1 MPVFRL
7 PHASAYLVAL
17 SGGADSR
24 LLLELSVRAVLEREP
39 GAAVGKRILAA
50 HLHHGIR
57 GGEADRDEAF
67 CRQICAELGIP
78 LLVEHADIPAMAAA
92 SGESLETVAR
102 RARYDFFLRMMRSH
116 SIPVLLTAHH
126 ADDNLETVLD
136 RLLRGSGTRGMGG
149 IPPSR
154 VLGAAQDG
162 SELTV
167 IRPLL
172 EWTKRDI
179 LAACG
184 EMGLDY
190 VTDSTNLETAYTR
203 NRLRH
208 TVTPALE
215 ELAGEGIPQRAAARL
230 SRAAREDDACL
241 TALAEAQVKADRSP
255 TGDGLLLE
263 RLQSHHPAIAKRMM
277 AILYEGVTAEADPP
291 DGRGL
296 STAGIPAAGIPAA
309 GTLAAS
315 TLAAVHLDALY
326 ELIQKGVPEASL
338 SLPRGMEA
346 RVRGDWLCIRP
357 AEAFDDPLPPAEPV
371 SLSEGYTQWGRDV
384 TVLIESSPEPLP
396 QKEDSSAWASAVFP
410 ADLPLPLIARARKAG
425 DTILSHGM
433 TKKLKK
439 LLCDKGIPL
448 HLRERI
454 PLLCLSGGEALW
466 YPGAAFRDGFPA
478 PKEGPCLRI
487 TVWLAEPIQGSPR
500 KLNRP

>member
-78 LLVEHADIPAMAAA
+78 LLVERADIPAMASA

-102 RARYDFFLRMMRSH
+102 RARYDFFLRVMQTH
-116 SIPVLLTAHH
+116 NIPVLLTAHH

-179 LAACG
+179 LAACA
-184 EMGLDY
+184 ELGLDY

-230 SRAAREDDACL
+230 SRAAREDEACL
-241 TALAEAQVKADRSP
+241 MGLAEAQVKIHLSP
-255 TGDGLLLE
+255 EGDGLFLKE
-263 RLQSHHPAIAKRMM
+263 LQMHYPAIAKRMM
-277 AILYEGVTAEADPP
+277 AILYERATAEADPH
-291 DGRGL
+291 DG
-296 STAGIPAAGIPAA
+296 SGISAA
-309 GTLAAS
+309 GTLTAA
-315 TLAAVHLDALY
+315 HLEALC
-326 ELIQKGVPEASL
+326 ELIQKGVPES
-338 SLPRGMEA
+338 SVTLPRGMKA
-346 RVRGDWLCIRP
+346 RVRGDWLYIRP
-357 AEAFDDPLPPAEPV
+357 AEAFDDPLPPAKPV
-371 SLSEGYTQWGRDV
+371 SLSEGYTQWGQDV
-384 TVLIESSPEPLP
+384 TVLIESSPEPLSP
-396 QKEDSSAWASAVFP
+396 KEGERVWASAVFP
-410 ADLPLPLIARARKAG
+410 ATLPLPLMARCREAG
-425 DTILSHGM
+425 DVILSHGM

-439 LLCDKGIPL
+439 LLCDKDIPL
-448 HLRERI
+448 HLRDRI
-454 PLLCLSGGEALW
+454 PLICLPNGSHDGEPLW
-466 YPGAAFRDGFPA
+466 YPGAAFRDGFPT
-478 PKEGPCLRI
+478 PKEGACLRI
-487 TVWLAEPIQGSPR
+487 TVWL
-500 KLNRP
+500 K